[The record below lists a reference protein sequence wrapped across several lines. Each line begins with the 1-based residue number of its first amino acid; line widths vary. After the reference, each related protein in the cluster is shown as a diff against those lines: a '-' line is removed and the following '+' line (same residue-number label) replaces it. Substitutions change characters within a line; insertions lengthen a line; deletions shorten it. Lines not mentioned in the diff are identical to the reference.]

1 MKLKMAKNSI
11 FAILLRQ
18 PWWVSLAVVA
28 VFVVLATAL
37 LPTPYVPFGVMG
49 AFPFLVIAVMA
60 AWRQRGQL
68 PPARV
73 AQLLDEA
80 AQLNWRDF
88 SARLT
93 QGLSRQGYTVQ
104 VLEGAG
110 ADLLLTRAAQTTV
123 VSCKRWK
130 AASHGVD
137 AVRALLAAQASH
149 SAQHALY
156 ISLGPVSDAARRQ
169 AETDGVQLVNG
180 AALAPLLAD
189 Q

>member
-28 VFVVLATAL
+28 VFVVLAAAL
-37 LPTPYVPFGVMG
+37 LPAPYVPFGVMG
-49 AFPFLVIAVMA
+49 AFPFLVIAGMA

-68 PPARV
+68 KPARV

-80 AQLNWRDF
+80 AQLSWPDF
-88 SARLT
+88 SQRLT
-93 QGLSRQGYTVQ
+93 QGLTRQGYAVQ
-104 VLEGAG
+104 VLAGPG
-110 ADLLLTRAAQTTV
+110 ADLCLTRAAQTTL

-137 AVRALLAAQASH
+137 AVRALVALQASH
-149 SAQHALY
+149 GAAHALY
-156 ISLGPVSDAARRQ
+156 ISLNAVSDAARRYAQ
-169 AETDGVQLVNG
+169 EQGVQLMQ
-180 AALAPLLAD
+180 ADALARLLNEK
-189 Q
+189 

>member
-137 AVRALLAAQASH
+137 VVRALLVAQASH

-180 AALAPLLAD
+180 AALAPLLAEK
-189 Q
+189 

>member
-28 VFVVLATAL
+28 VFVVLAGAL
-37 LPTPYVPFGVMG
+37 LPAPYVPFGVMG
-49 AFPFLVIAVMA
+49 AFPFLVIAVLA

-80 AQLNWRDF
+80 AQCSWRDF

-93 QGLSRQGYTVQ
+93 QGWVRQGYTVQ

-149 SAQHALY
+149 GAPHALY
-156 ISLGPVSDAARRQ
+156 ISLGPVSDAARSQ
-169 AETDGVQLVNG
+169 AETQGVQLLHG
-180 AALAPLLAD
+180 AALAQMLA
-189 Q
+189 

>member
-28 VFVVLATAL
+28 VFVVLAAAL
-37 LPTPYVPFGVMG
+37 LPAPYVPFGVMG
-49 AFPFLVIAVMA
+49 AFPFLVIAGLA

-68 PPARV
+68 KPARV

-80 AQLNWRDF
+80 AQLSWRDF
-88 SARLT
+88 SVRLV
-93 QGLSRQGYTVQ
+93 QGLTRQGYTVQ
-104 VLEGAG
+104 VLEGVG

-137 AVRALLAAQASH
+137 AVRALLAAKPAT
-149 SAQHALY
+149 AQHAPTSALAR
-156 ISLGPVSDAARRQ
+156 SATPPAARPKP
-169 AETDGVQLVNG
+169 TVYS
-180 AALAPLLAD
+180 
-189 Q
+189 